1 MQTANSRTQ
10 EKLPSQSSSQD
21 FPGAPVVKNPPANA
35 GNMDVLPG
43 PGNPS
48 VLLATEWDRER
59 MQVTLLVSSLGR
71 EEPLEEGTATH
82 ASDLSRKIPRTGEP
96 GGLQSIGSHRV
107 GHD

>member
-1 MQTANSRTQ
+1 M
-10 EKLPSQSSSQD
+10 
-21 FPGAPVVKNPPANA
+21 
-35 GNMDVLPG
+35 
-43 PGNPS
+43 
-48 VLLATEWDRER
+48 LLATEWDRER

-107 GHD
+107 GHDRRNLALTHAVVIIKNKVTSENKL